1 MNEENI
7 LYDGMRIKKLTSYDY
22 IIVGAGSAGCV
33 LANRLSESGKNK
45 VIIIEAGG
53 NDDRFWIKT
62 PIGYGKTFFDK
73 AVNWRFNSTPDKGL
87 NNRELYVPRG
97 KVIGGSSSINAMV
110 YARGAKD
117 DYNDWR
123 GAGNPGWGWED
134 VKPAFEEIERHVGSN
149 GDVKGNGPL
158 IVSDRQKEYH
168 PLKRF
173 FSAAVKELGFPSL
186 NGTTGLGDEG
196 LGPYLINTRNGL
208 RCSSADAFLRPAIRR
223 PNLTVLT
230 HAHVTKILFDGD
242 QTNGIEYT
250 KNGKLNRIYSEKEVI
265 LSAGAIQSPQ
275 ILQLSG
281 IGPNELLKKHNIN
294 IIKNNYNVGK
304 NLQDHVGI
312 NYYYK
317 ANEPTLNSVLGTRI
331 GQLIAG
337 LRFLVN
343 KSGPLTLSVNQMGG
357 IVRSSN
363 DLTRP
368 DMQLYFNP
376 LSYSTEVAGKRRLT
390 KPDPWPGFILSFNSC
405 RPTSTGSVT
414 IASDDPFS
422 APTIEFNYLS
432 TNKDCQDVIAGARLI
447 GRIQNSS
454 AMQALIKSE
463 PVFDPS
469 KEDDET
475 ILADFRERAGSVYH
489 PSCTCRMAPE
499 ADGGVVDHQLRV
511 HGIKGLR
518 VVDASA
524 FPNITSANT
533 NAPTIMLA
541 WRAAD
546 MILNGEG

>member
-1 MNEENI
+1 
-7 LYDGMRIKKLTSYDY
+7 LSDYDY

-33 LANRLSESGKNK
+33 LANRLSASGKDK
-45 VIIIEAGG
+45 ILLVEAGG
-53 NDDRFWIKT
+53 KDSRFWIKT

-73 AVNWRFNSTPDKGL
+73 AVNWKFNSVPDKGL

-117 DYNDWR
+117 DFNDWR
-123 GAGNPGWGWED
+123 DAGNPGWGWDD
-134 VKPAFEEIERHVGSN
+134 VKPIFEKIERHVDSN
-149 GDVKGNGPL
+149 GSVKGHGPL
-158 IVSDRQKEYH
+158 TVSDRQKEYH

-173 FSAAVKELGFPSL
+173 FLAAVKELDFPPSD
-186 NGTTGLGDEG
+186 GSTGLGDEG

-208 RCSSADAFLRPAIRR
+208 RCSSADAFLRPALER

-230 HAHVTKILFDGD
+230 HAQVTRIIFEDYRAI
-242 QTNGIEYT
+242 GIEYIKKGT
-250 KNGKLNRIYSEKEVI
+250 REIIQARQEIL
-265 LSAGAIQSPQ
+265 LSAGAIQSPH

-281 IGPNELLKKHNIN
+281 IGPRNLLNKFG
-294 IIKNNYNVGK
+294 IKLIKENNNVGN

-317 ANEPTLNSVLGTRI
+317 ATEPTLNSVLGTRI

-337 LRFLVN
+337 LRFLIN
-343 KSGPLTLSVNQMGG
+343 RTGPLTLSVNQMGG
-357 IVRSSN
+357 IVRSSK
-363 DLTRP
+363 DLPRP

-376 LSYSTEVAGKRRLT
+376 LSYSTEIAGKRRLT

-405 RPTSTGSVT
+405 RPSSSGSVT
-414 IASDDPFS
+414 IGSNDPLS
-422 APTIEFNYLS
+422 APNIDFNYLS

-447 GRIQNSS
+447 GRIQNSN
-454 AMQALIKSE
+454 AMQALIKSK
-463 PVFDPS
+463 PIFDPS
-469 KEDDET
+469 KETDEA
-475 ILADFRERAGSVYH
+475 ILADFRQRAGSVYH

-499 ADGGVVDHQLRV
+499 ADGGVVDHHLRV
-511 HGIKGLR
+511 HGIKNLR
-518 VVDASA
+518 VIDASA